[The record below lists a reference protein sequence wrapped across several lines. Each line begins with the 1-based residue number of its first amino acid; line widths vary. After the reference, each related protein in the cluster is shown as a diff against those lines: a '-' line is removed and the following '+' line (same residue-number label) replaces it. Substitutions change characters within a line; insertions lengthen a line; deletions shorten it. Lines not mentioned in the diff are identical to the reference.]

1 MVPLHRH
8 SASRPIAVEQRTRRN
23 VPYRTTLLPPFRIR
37 NRGIIRP
44 KTRHHTRKM
53 VDSEPP
59 PLRIGIVFVAGEAGE
74 REQPMTGLSDPA
86 VSFVLVLLIGIVA
99 GLIAHRISRVSWL
112 SHITGS
118 HRAAVTNVLVG
129 VAGAFVG
136 YHIAVL
142 LRLGGSGSLVPA
154 NSPHLYR
161 IEKGPE
167 RDRPST
173 SAAPPVRA

>member
-1 MVPLHRH
+1 
-8 SASRPIAVEQRTRRN
+8 
-23 VPYRTTLLPPFRIR
+23 
-37 NRGIIRP
+37 
-44 KTRHHTRKM
+44 
-53 VDSEPP
+53 
-59 PLRIGIVFVAGEAGE
+59 
-74 REQPMTGLSDPA
+74 MTGLSDPA

-142 LRLGGSGSLVPA
+142 LRLGGSGSLVPLLGA
-154 NSPHLYR
+154 VA
-161 IEKGPE
+161 G
-167 RDRPST
+167 
-173 SAAPPVRA
+173 AALVLWAWRTLKF